1 MSFDLKMRGYD
12 PEQVDKRIEE
22 LTGQNSQLGNQVKT
36 LTEELDSATKTIDA
50 TNTRAN
56 NLQQKLAELAD
67 NYQKLYHTAT
77 ALQTKNQELERKTS
91 QPLDYASV
99 GRAAKAMIDEA
110 TAKAK
115 TVLDNAKAEA
125 ERLTRESEQKASELT
140 ATTLE
145 KSKQQLADAAHQ
157 AEQAVNTAKTE
168 AERIT
173 TTARKQADD
182 MKSEATGRADREQQR
197 LEGYRASINAI
208 REQVEEIGRIID
220 SGATT
225 TRASRPAPMPQ
236 DAPNLD
242 MGDATIAM
250 KPTKTTDAE
259 DGNPAA
265 PRP

>member
-99 GRAAKAMIDEA
+99 GR
-110 TAKAK
+110 
-115 TVLDNAKAEA
+115 
-125 ERLTRESEQKASELT
+125 
-140 ATTLE
+140 
-145 KSKQQLADAAHQ
+145 
-157 AEQAVNTAKTE
+157 
-168 AERIT
+168 
-173 TTARKQADD
+173 
-182 MKSEATGRADREQQR
+182 
-197 LEGYRASINAI
+197 
-208 REQVEEIGRIID
+208 
-220 SGATT
+220 
-225 TRASRPAPMPQ
+225 P
-236 DAPNLD
+236 
-242 MGDATIAM
+242 
-250 KPTKTTDAE
+250 
-259 DGNPAA
+259 
-265 PRP
+265 PRR

>member
-56 NLQQKLAELAD
+56 NLQQKLAELTD
-67 NYQKLYHTAT
+67 NYQKLYHTA
-77 ALQTKNQELERKTS
+77 
-91 QPLDYASV
+91 
-99 GRAAKAMIDEA
+99 
-110 TAKAK
+110 
-115 TVLDNAKAEA
+115 
-125 ERLTRESEQKASELT
+125 
-140 ATTLE
+140 
-145 KSKQQLADAAHQ
+145 
-157 AEQAVNTAKTE
+157 
-168 AERIT
+168 
-173 TTARKQADD
+173 TARKQADD

-265 PRP
+265 SRP